1 MIIWLLWSTLYI
13 LAVFVTARVLAQ
25 KAIHRE
31 EACVASATTVCTYVC
46 RSLFCVHG
54 HYLPVLT
61 AVVPPL
67 VWLYWLSGV
76 IVKLPELGANRE
88 LRRLNAKHELELT
101 KARHAAEL
109 AQVRASENEAI
120 DRQLM
125 QAGHTNL

>member
-13 LAVFVTARVLAQ
+13 LAVLVTGRVLAFQSLQ
-25 KAIHRE
+25 KE
-31 EACVASATTVCTYVC
+31 EACVASATALCTDVC
-46 RSLFCVHG
+46 RSIFCSHG

-76 IVKLPELGANRE
+76 IVKLPGLGANRE
-88 LRRLNAKHELELT
+88 LHRLNAKHELELA

-109 AQVRASENEAI
+109 AQVRANENEAI

-125 QAGHTNL
+125 QAGYTNL

>member
-13 LAVFVTARVLAQ
+13 LTVFVTARVLAQ

-31 EACVASATTVCTYVC
+31 EACVASATTTACTDVC
-46 RSLFCVHG
+46 RSIFCSHG

-67 VWLYWLSGV
+67 VWLYWLSGA
-76 IVKLPELGANRE
+76 IVKLPGLGANRE

-125 QAGHTNL
+125 QAGYNL